1 MMMKHQVMNSNS
13 HQSPEDELDVE
24 TLQGIL
30 FKLQRGMIFQ
40 ELYNTHT
47 HTQKIINLQGRQGV
61 ERSFFGKDGGWV
73 RVNLSDIVPKTCIMI
88 WGLGF

>member
-47 HTQKIINLQGRQGV
+47 HT
-61 ERSFFGKDGGWV
+61 
-73 RVNLSDIVPKTCIMI
+73 
-88 WGLGF
+88 